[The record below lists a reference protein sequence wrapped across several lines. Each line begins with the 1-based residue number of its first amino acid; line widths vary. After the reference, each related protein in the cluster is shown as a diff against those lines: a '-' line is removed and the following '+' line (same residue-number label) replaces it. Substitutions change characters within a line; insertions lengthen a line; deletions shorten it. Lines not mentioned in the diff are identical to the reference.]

1 MVHLLEAPDLCL
13 VLLDLLVQLGHD
25 VPVLDGQLLQVTLYI
40 IVILSDGS
48 CYNLPTGVM

>member
-40 IVILSDGS
+40 MVILLNVYYYTLS
-48 CYNLPTGVM
+48 T